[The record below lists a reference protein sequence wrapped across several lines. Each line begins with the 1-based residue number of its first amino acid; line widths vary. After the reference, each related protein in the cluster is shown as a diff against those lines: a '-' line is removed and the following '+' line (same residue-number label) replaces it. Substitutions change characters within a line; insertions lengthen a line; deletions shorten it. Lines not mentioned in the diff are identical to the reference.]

1 MEIGP
6 FGVNDLTN
14 LEEILQDRGVHYE
27 ILVDNEEKERLLE
40 EYRQSVHYNPKMPI
54 RLDMKFIWVEIPD
67 ADFEKIKDVIE
78 NYGIVPISDGSFE
91 LGED

>member
-6 FGVNDLTN
+6 FGVNDVTSI
-14 LEEILQDRGVHYE
+14 EEILQTRGVQYE
-27 ILVDNEEKERLLE
+27 ILVDEEEKERLLE

-54 RLDMKFIWVEIPD
+54 RLDMKIVYVEIPD
-67 ADFEKIKDVIE
+67 ADFEKIKDVME
-78 NYGIVPISDGSFE
+78 NYGIVPLSDGSFE